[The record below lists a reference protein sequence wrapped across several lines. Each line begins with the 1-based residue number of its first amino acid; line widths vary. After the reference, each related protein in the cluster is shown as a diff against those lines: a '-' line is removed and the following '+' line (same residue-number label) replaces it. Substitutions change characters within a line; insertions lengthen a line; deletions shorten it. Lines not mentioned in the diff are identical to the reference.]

1 MNRQLKAA
9 IVLRFDNQS
18 DAAQALGL
26 QESRLSRLIRERVQP
41 SERDIKAFA
50 RIFGPDKTNALLG
63 GEDRPAEAGS

>member
-50 RIFGPDKTNALLG
+50 RVFGAERVEALLK
-63 GEDRPAEAGS
+63 GENRPAEAS